1 MTVNRQDSVT
11 DSKLTCS
18 ISTDVMSSIFPRSFV
33 TLDLRPRRLA
43 SIRWDSSILVAEFC
57 HSTNDKY
64 SGVYL

>member
-1 MTVNRQDSVT
+1 MTVNRWDSVT
-11 DSKLTCS
+11 DSEFTRS
-18 ISTDVMSSIFPRSFV
+18 SSTDVMLSIFPKSFV